1 MFLHEAK
8 QILRKIL
15 LLRPR
20 SRDNSKRVLSRSN
33 FSDNYVQVLGS
44 MHSNMQLVYLLLF
57 FAVVLDVAVLIGLG
71 PY

>member
-20 SRDNSKRVLSRSN
+20 SRDNTKRVLSRSN

-57 FAVVLDVAVLIGLG
+57 FAVVLGVVVLIGLG